1 MKRLNSMS
9 NILRFVLGLIPI
21 LLFMFSFEIFS
32 EDRTFFG
39 SHEDGGKLLEEKQFA
54 QAETL
59 AVSLLSINP
68 SDSKAEFI
76 LTRAWIGLGREE
88 IKKGNYAR
96 AIDLLNKAALK
107 WPFDR
112 DLKKE
117 IELLSMIS
125 SKKYVPPDSSLNRK
139 SSNSQAVILL
149 DPDFFHSMDDLKSEL
164 HSILSVLRD
173 FDSFHRESD
182 SFSKRE
188 FLFLGIISVLTLV
201 SFLNL
206 LLSFLLWKR

>member
-1 MKRLNSMS
+1 MG
-9 NILRFVLGLIPI
+9 NILRFVLGSISI

-39 SHEDGGKLLEEKQFA
+39 SHEDGGKLLEEKRFA

-88 IKKGNYAR
+88 IKKGNYLR

-107 WPFDR
+107 WPFDQ

-117 IELLSMIS
+117 IELLGNIS
-125 SKKYVPPDSSLNRK
+125 SKKYVQSNASLNHK

-149 DPDFFHSMDDLKSEL
+149 DSDLFRSMDDLKSEL

-206 LLSFLLWKR
+206 FLSFLLWKR